1 VAESNLDG
9 VGILRTTTLDGVV
22 VVNKPTG
29 WTSHD
34 VVAKMRGIAGT
45 KSVGHLGTLDPIATG
60 VLPVMVGQATRLARY
75 FDKSE
80 KAYEAVV
87 RFGFATTTYDRE
99 GEPTTPV
106 TEVCVTAD
114 QIEACLAPM
123 RGDISQMPPP
133 VSAKK
138 INGVPAYKLARK
150 NQPVNLTAVPV
161 SIYELT
167 LLWVEGDRIRI
178 RVRCSAG
185 TYIRSIAHELGVAL
199 GCGAH
204 VVELLRTASGAFEL
218 RHAHT
223 LEDLQA
229 LKEEGRLR
237 EALLPMA
244 ELLPQFPPAYIDDVT
259 ARQVR
264 QGRDF
269 SVSAFRARAGSEF
282 VKALGPDGEL
292 VAIGKIALPHVYHPV
307 VVFGV
312 GSEAPMSGPAGPAA
326 RSHRP
331 TPDPED

>member
-1 VAESNLDG
+1 MVEQNLDG
-9 VGILRTTTLDGVV
+9 VI

-45 KSVGHLGTLDPIATG
+45 RSVGHLGTLDPIATG

-80 KAYEAVV
+80 KGYEAVV

-99 GEPTTPV
+99 GEPTTAV
-106 TEVCVTAD
+106 TEVHDTAE
-114 QIEACLAPM
+114 QVEACLVPM
-123 RGDISQMPPP
+123 RGDIAQTPPP

-138 INGVPAYKLARK
+138 IGGVPAYKLARK
-150 NQPVNLTAVPV
+150 NLPVDLAPVPV

-167 LLWVEGDRIRI
+167 LEGVAEDRARL

-185 TYIRSIAHELGVAL
+185 TYIRSIAHELGAAL

-204 VVELLRTASGAFEL
+204 VEALVRTASGSFTLAQA
-218 RHAHT
+218 RT
-223 LEDLQA
+223 LEELQA
-229 LKEEGRLR
+229 LKADGRLH

-244 ELLPQFPPAYIDDVT
+244 ELLPQFPAVFIDDLTV
-259 ARQVR
+259 RQVR

-269 SVSAFRARAGSEF
+269 SVSAFRANAGAEH
-282 VKALGPDGEL
+282 VKAIGPDGSL
-292 VAIGKIALPHVYHPV
+292 VAIGCIALPHVYHPV
-307 VVFGV
+307 VVFG
-312 GSEAPMSGPAGPAA
+312 S
-326 RSHRP
+326 
-331 TPDPED
+331 

>member
-1 VAESNLDG
+1 VAEQS
-9 VGILRTTTLDGVV
+9 LDGVV

-45 KSVGHLGTLDPIATG
+45 RSVGHLGTLDPIATG
-60 VLPVMVGQATRLARY
+60 VLPVMVGQATRLAQY

-99 GEPTTPV
+99 GEPTTPKTDV
-106 TEVCVTAD
+106 GVTAG
-114 QIEACLAPM
+114 QIEGCLAPM
-123 RGDISQMPPP
+123 RGDIAQMPPP

-138 INGVPAYKLARK
+138 IDGVPAYKLARK
-150 NQPVNLTAVPV
+150 NLPVDLKPVPV

-167 LLWVEGDRIRI
+167 LLGVEGDRARL

-185 TYIRSIAHELGVAL
+185 TYIRSIAHELGIAL

-204 VVELLRTASGAFEL
+204 VDALVRTASGSFTLGQA
-218 RHAHT
+218 RT
-223 LEDLQA
+223 LEDLQL
-229 LKEEGRLR
+229 LKAEGRLH

-244 ELLPQFPPAYIDDVT
+244 ELLPEFPGVFIDDVT
-259 ARQVR
+259 TRQVR

-269 SVSAFRARAGSEF
+269 SVSAFRANAGAGH
-282 VKALGPDGEL
+282 VKAIGPDGTL
-292 VAIGKIALPHVYHPV
+292 VAIGRIALPHVYHPV
-307 VVFGV
+307 VVFN
-312 GSEAPMSGPAGPAA
+312 
-326 RSHRP
+326 
-331 TPDPED
+331 

>member
-1 VAESNLDG
+1 MGEFNLDG
-9 VGILRTTTLDGVV
+9 VI

-45 KSVGHLGTLDPIATG
+45 RSVGHLGTLDPIATG
-60 VLPVMVGQATRLARY
+60 VLPVMIGQATRLARY

-80 KAYEAVV
+80 KAYETVV
-87 RFGFATTTYDRE
+87 RFGFATTTYDRA

-106 TEVCVTAD
+106 TEPNVTAE
-114 QIEACLAPM
+114 QIEACLVGM

-138 INGVPAYKLARK
+138 IGGVPAYKLARK
-150 NQPVNLTAVPV
+150 NLPVELAAVPV

-167 LLWVEGDRIRI
+167 LESVEGDRARL

-185 TYIRSIAHELGVAL
+185 TYIRSIAHDLGMAL

-204 VVELLRTASGAFEL
+204 VEELVRTASGSFLLAQA
-218 RHAHT
+218 RT
-223 LEDLQA
+223 LEELQI
-229 LKEEGRLR
+229 LKGDERLR

-244 ELLPQFPPAYIDDVT
+244 ELLPQFPGVTIDELT
-259 ARQVR
+259 ARQIR

-269 SVSAFRARAGSEF
+269 SVSAFRANPGSEF
-282 VKALGPDGEL
+282 VKAVDSDGSL
-292 VAIGKIALPHVYHPV
+292 VAIGRIALPHVYHPV
-307 VVFGV
+307 VVF
-312 GSEAPMSGPAGPAA
+312 
-326 RSHRP
+326 
-331 TPDPED
+331 

>member
-1 VAESNLDG
+1 VAEQS
-9 VGILRTTTLDGVV
+9 LDGVV

-45 KSVGHLGTLDPIATG
+45 RSVGHLGTLDPIATG
-60 VLPVMVGQATRLARY
+60 VLPVMVGQATRLAQY

-99 GEPTTPV
+99 GEPTTPKTDV
-106 TEVCVTAD
+106 GVTAG
-114 QIEACLAPM
+114 QIEGCLAPM
-123 RGDISQMPPP
+123 RGDIAQMPPP

-138 INGVPAYKLARK
+138 IDGVPAYKLARK
-150 NQPVNLTAVPV
+150 NLPVDLKPVPV

-167 LLWVEGDRIRI
+167 LLGVEGDRARL

-185 TYIRSIAHELGVAL
+185 TYIRSIAHELGLAL

-204 VVELLRTASGAFEL
+204 VDALVRTASGSFTLGQA
-218 RHAHT
+218 RT
-223 LEDLQA
+223 LEDLQL
-229 LKEEGRLR
+229 LKAEGRLH

-244 ELLPQFPPAYIDDVT
+244 ELLPEFPGVFIDDVT
-259 ARQVR
+259 TRQVR

-269 SVSAFRARAGSEF
+269 SVSAFRANAGAGH
-282 VKALGPDGEL
+282 VKAIGPDGSL
-292 VAIGKIALPHVYHPV
+292 VAIGRIALPHVYHPV
-307 VVFGV
+307 VVFN
-312 GSEAPMSGPAGPAA
+312 
-326 RSHRP
+326 
-331 TPDPED
+331 

>member
-1 VAESNLDG
+1 VPEQSPDG
-9 VGILRTTTLDGVV
+9 VI

-45 KSVGHLGTLDPIATG
+45 RSVGHLGTLDPIATG
-60 VLPVMVGQATRLARY
+60 VLPLMIGQATRLARY

-106 TEVCVTAD
+106 TEVNVTAD
-114 QIEACLAPM
+114 QIEACLATM

-150 NQPVNLTAVPV
+150 NLPVELAAVPV

-167 LLWVEGDRIRI
+167 LEGCEGDRARL

-185 TYIRSIAHELGVAL
+185 TYIRSLAHELGKAL

-204 VVELLRTASGAFEL
+204 VEVLVRTASGSFRLEQA
-218 RHAHT
+218 RT
-223 LEDLQA
+223 LEQLQL
-229 LKEEGRLR
+229 LKSEDHLH

-244 ELLPQFPPAYIDDVT
+244 ELLPEFPVVFVDDLT
-259 ARQVR
+259 ARQIR

-269 SVSAFRARAGSEF
+269 SASAFRANAGSEY
-282 VKALGPDGEL
+282 VKAVGPDSAL
-292 VAIGKIALPHVYHPV
+292 VAIGRVVLPNIYHPA
-307 VVFGV
+307 VVF
-312 GSEAPMSGPAGPAA
+312 S
-326 RSHRP
+326 
-331 TPDPED
+331 

>member
-1 VAESNLDG
+1 MAEPNLDG
-9 VGILRTTTLDGVV
+9 VI

-45 KSVGHLGTLDPIATG
+45 RSVGHLGTLDPIATG
-60 VLPVMVGQATRLARY
+60 VLPVMVGQATRLARF
-75 FDKSE
+75 FDKAE

-106 TEVCVTAD
+106 TEVKVTAG
-114 QIEACLAPM
+114 QIEACLTSM
-123 RGDISQMPPP
+123 RGDIAQTPPP

-138 INGVPAYKLARK
+138 IGGVPAYKLARK
-150 NQPVNLTAVPV
+150 NLPVDLAPVPV
-161 SIYELT
+161 SICELT
-167 LLWVEGDRIRI
+167 LEGVEGDRARL

-185 TYIRSIAHELGVAL
+185 TYIRSIAHELGTAL

-204 VVELLRTASGAFEL
+204 VEALVRTASGSFTLAQ
-218 RHAHT
+218 AHT
-223 LEDLQA
+223 PDELQL
-229 LKEEGRLR
+229 LKAECRLH

-244 ELLPQFPPAYIDDVT
+244 GLMPEVPVVLIDEAT

-269 SVSAFRARAGSEF
+269 AVSAFRAHAGAEY
-282 VKALGPDGEL
+282 VKAIGPKGSL
-292 VAIGKIALPHVYHPV
+292 VAIGRIALPHVYHPV
-307 VVFGV
+307 VVFGL
-312 GSEAPMSGPAGPAA
+312 
-326 RSHRP
+326 
-331 TPDPED
+331 

>member
-1 VAESNLDG
+1 MAELGSDG
-9 VGILRTTTLDGVV
+9 VI
-22 VVNKPTG
+22 VVNKPGG

-45 KSVGHLGTLDPIATG
+45 RSVGHLGTLDPIATG

-106 TEVCVTAD
+106 TDVNVTAE
-114 QIEACLAPM
+114 QIEACLVPM

-138 INGVPAYKLARK
+138 IGGVPAYKLARQ
-150 NQPVNLTAVPV
+150 NMPVNLSPVPV
-161 SIYELT
+161 SVYELT
-167 LLWVEGDRIRI
+167 LLGVDGDRARL

-185 TYIRSIAHELGVAL
+185 TYIRSIAHELGIAL

-204 VVELLRTASGAFEL
+204 VEELLRTASGAFTL
-218 RHAHT
+218 GQAHT
-223 LEDLQA
+223 LEELQTLA
-229 LKEEGRLR
+229 ADHRLR

-244 ELLPQFPPAYIDDVT
+244 ELLPQFPAAYIDDVT
-259 ARQVR
+259 SRQVR

-269 SVSAFRARAGSEF
+269 SVSAFRANPRAEY
-282 VKALGPDGEL
+282 VKAIGVDGTL
-292 VAIGKIALPHVYHPV
+292 VAIGRIALPHVYHPV
-307 VVFGV
+307 VVFN
-312 GSEAPMSGPAGPAA
+312 A
-326 RSHRP
+326 
-331 TPDPED
+331 

>member
-1 VAESNLDG
+1 MVGAALDG
-9 VGILRTTTLDGVV
+9 VF

-45 KSVGHLGTLDPIATG
+45 RSVGHLGTLDPIATG

-80 KAYEAVV
+80 KAYEAVI

-106 TEVCVTAD
+106 TEAHIVAE
-114 QIEACLAPM
+114 QIEAVLGTM
-123 RGDISQMPPP
+123 RGEISQLPPP

-138 INGVPAYKLARK
+138 IGGVPAYKLARR
-150 NQPVNLTAVPV
+150 NLPVDLAPVPV

-167 LLWVEGDRIRI
+167 LQGVEGDRARL

-185 TYIRSIAHELGVAL
+185 TYIRSIAHELGAAL

-204 VVELLRTASGAFEL
+204 VDSLVRTASGAF
-218 RHAHT
+218 T
-223 LEDLQA
+223 LEQSRTLEELQL
-229 LKEEGRLR
+229 LKADGHLR

-244 ELLPQFPPAYIDDVT
+244 DLLPQFPRVSVDDVT
-259 ARQVR
+259 ASQIR

-269 SVSAFRARAGSEF
+269 SVSVFRANAGAEH
-282 VKALGPDGEL
+282 VKAIGTDGSV
-292 VAIGKIALPHVYHPV
+292 VAIGRIALPHVYHPV
-307 VVFGV
+307 VVF
-312 GSEAPMSGPAGPAA
+312 SYS
-326 RSHRP
+326 
-331 TPDPED
+331 

>member
-1 VAESNLDG
+1 MASSNLDG
-9 VGILRTTTLDGVV
+9 VI
-22 VVNKPTG
+22 VVNKPAA

-60 VLPVMVGQATRLARY
+60 VLPVMIGQSTRLARY

-80 KAYEAVV
+80 KAYEAVI
-87 RFGFATTTYDRE
+87 RFGFATGTYDRE
-99 GEPTTPV
+99 GEPLSPPV
-106 TEVCVTAD
+106 DVTITAE

-123 RGDISQMPPP
+123 RGEIDQMPPP

-150 NQPVNLTAVPV
+150 NQPVELSPVRV

-167 LLWVEGDRIRI
+167 LLSAEGERARL

-185 TYIRSIAHELGVAL
+185 TYIRSIAHDLGIKL

-204 VVELLRTASGAFEL
+204 VEELVRTASGEF
-218 RHAHT
+218 T
-223 LEDLQA
+223 LAQSRTLDQLQS
-229 LKEEGRLR
+229 LKNEGRLA

-244 ELLPQFPPAYIDDVT
+244 DLLPHFPRAGIDDLT
-259 ARQVR
+259 ARQIR

-269 SVSAFRARAGSEF
+269 SVSPFRANPNAEY
-282 VKALGPDGEL
+282 VKAIDPSGNL
-292 VAIGKIALPHVYHPV
+292 VAIGQIALPHIYHPV
-307 VVFGV
+307 VVFQ
-312 GSEAPMSGPAGPAA
+312 AQ
-326 RSHRP
+326 
-331 TPDPED
+331 